1 MEAVKDAIAASIAAG
16 KWPLLLDSNEN
27 SPYISFLG
35 YQSEFHLVEAKKAVA
50 EVSIRKKRR
59 SKKERNGGKS
69 WSSAWCMRKVSAAF
83 PGRTFWLHMANSAV
97 NFKTQYCSGDETG
110 NFPAV
115 LFDCARMQ
123 EEEVKAKF
131 LAEGDMSGASIYGK
145 DFRVVITSTFTKE
158 DYEEFLLDS
167 LPLDKLAVINVVP

>member
-1 MEAVKDAIAASIAAG
+1 M
-16 KWPLLLDSNEN
+16 
-27 SPYISFLG
+27 
-35 YQSEFHLVEAKKAVA
+35 A
-50 EVSIRKKRR
+50 EVSIRKEKTVEEKREEWR
-59 SKKERNGGKS
+59 RELVK
-69 WSSAWCMRKVSAAF
+69 CMVHEEGVGSF

-158 DYEEFLLDS
+158 DYAEFLQDS
-167 LPLDKLAVINVVP
+167 LPLEKLAVLNVIP